1 MANEEN
7 TYASQDNEV
16 LKESGKIDVSPTKS
30 FFVQMLTRD
39 IALSDAILD
48 LLDNCVDGILRSK
61 ITREGATPYGS
72 YWANISIDKDCFTI
86 EDNCGGIPWANR
98 EYAFKLGRPAG
109 RQTNDDSTIGTY
121 GIGMKRAMFKMGEHA
136 TVYTKTNDTA
146 YKVIIDKPWLTEES
160 WELPI
165 KVEGNELSESGTK
178 IVVTELLP
186 GVSAQF
192 IDNDFMKDLKKQ
204 ISSLY
209 AFILAKG
216 FCVKVNGKT
225 IKGRPTRLIFSE
237 ETNIKPYIY
246 KEIFDDVEVF
256 LAVGFTR
263 PIPSQE
269 EIDENDESA
278 SYSSLDAGWTVVC
291 NDRAVLY
298 CNRDELT
305 GWGEAGVPQ
314 YHTQFI
320 AISGIVE
327 FRCKNA
333 QKLPMTT
340 TKRGID
346 ASSRL
351 YLQVKNKMREGM
363 KLFIAYT
370 NRWKKDW
377 EAGRNKFS
385 GKQETVTISALKQK
399 IADKVVELTDKKDGG
414 AIFTPQL
421 PMPSPGN
428 GRMVRISFVTEKDN
442 PRIVAAYLYGEEE
455 ADRHNNNEVGEEC
468 FRYFL
473 KKADK

>member
-1 MANEEN
+1 MTVETTPQNDDFMKKRS
-7 TYASQDNEV
+7 T
-16 LKESGKIDVSPTKS
+16 IDVSPAKS

-61 ITREGATPYGS
+61 ITKEGNVPYIS
-72 YWANISIDKDCFTI
+72 YRADITINKDCFII
-86 EDNCGGIPWANR
+86 EDNCGGIPWTNR
-98 EYAFKLGRPAG
+98 EYAFKLGRPAD
-109 RQTNDDSTIGTY
+109 RQINNDSTIGTY
-121 GIGMKRAMFKMGEHA
+121 GIGMKRAIFKMGEHA
-136 TVYTKTNDTA
+136 AVYTKTNDTA
-146 YKVIIDKPWLTEES
+146 YKVIIDKPWLTGES
-160 WELPI
+160 WELPLD
-165 KVEGNELSESGTK
+165 VEGNDLSESGTK
-178 IVVTELLP
+178 IVVTDLLP

-192 IDNDFMKDLKKQ
+192 MDNDFLKDLKKQ

-216 FCVKVNGKT
+216 FCVKVNGE
-225 IKGRPTRLIFSE
+225 IINGRPTQLIFSE

-246 KEIFDDVEVF
+246 KDQIDDVEVF

-263 PIPSQE
+263 PIPSPE

-278 SYSSLDAGWTVVC
+278 SYSSLDAGWTIVC

-305 GWGEAGVPQ
+305 GWGEAGIPQ

-363 KLFIAYT
+363 KLFITYT

-377 EAGRNKFS
+377 EEGKNKFS
-385 GKQETVTISALKQK
+385 RDHEAVTISGLKQK
-399 IADKVVELTDKKDGG
+399 IIDNDIELIDRQDGS
-414 AIFTPQL
+414 AIFMPKL
-421 PMPSPGN
+421 PMPPQEDS
-428 GRMVRISFVTEKDN
+428 GRVKISFSTQRDN
-442 PRIVAAYLYGEEE
+442 PRIVARYIYGEDD
-455 ADRHNNNEVGEEC
+455 ANRHTNNEVGEDC
-468 FRYFL
+468 FKYFL

>member
-7 TYASQDNEV
+7 KYAPQDSEV
-16 LKESGKIDVSPTKS
+16 LKESDKIDVSPTKS

-136 TVYTKTNDTA
+136 TVYTKTNDIA

-165 KVEGNELSESGTK
+165 KVEGNELSESVTK

-192 IDNDFMKDLKKQ
+192 IDNDFLKDLKKQ

-216 FCVKVNGKT
+216 FCVKVNG
-225 IKGRPTRLIFSE
+225 
-237 ETNIKPYIY
+237 ETN
-246 KEIFDDVEVF
+246 
-256 LAVGFTR
+256 LLLR
-263 PIPSQE
+263 
-269 EIDENDESA
+269 
-278 SYSSLDAGWTVVC
+278 
-291 NDRAVLY
+291 
-298 CNRDELT
+298 
-305 GWGEAGVPQ
+305 
-314 YHTQFI
+314 
-320 AISGIVE
+320 
-327 FRCKNA
+327 
-333 QKLPMTT
+333 
-340 TKRGID
+340 
-346 ASSRL
+346 
-351 YLQVKNKMREGM
+351 
-363 KLFIAYT
+363 
-370 NRWKKDW
+370 
-377 EAGRNKFS
+377 
-385 GKQETVTISALKQK
+385 
-399 IADKVVELTDKKDGG
+399 
-414 AIFTPQL
+414 
-421 PMPSPGN
+421 
-428 GRMVRISFVTEKDN
+428 
-442 PRIVAAYLYGEEE
+442 
-455 ADRHNNNEVGEEC
+455 
-468 FRYFL
+468 
-473 KKADK
+473 

>member
-1 MANEEN
+1 MNVEN
-7 TYASQDNEV
+7 HHQGDDSVKKGETIN
-16 LKESGKIDVSPTKS
+16 VSPSKS

-61 ITREGATPYGS
+61 ITKEGIAPYNS
-72 YWANISIDKDCFTI
+72 YQADITVGKDSFSI
-86 EDNCGGIPWANR
+86 EDNCGGIPWENR
-98 EYAFKLGRPAG
+98 EYAFKLGRPAD
-109 RQTNDDSTIGTY
+109 RQTNNDSTIGTY
-121 GIGMKRAMFKMGEHA
+121 GIGMKRAIFKIGEHA
-136 TVYTKTNDTA
+136 EVYTKTNGFS
-146 YKVIIDKPWLTEES
+146 YKVTFDKPWLVSES
-160 WELPI
+160 WDLPLT
-165 KVEGNELSESGTK
+165 VENNQLSNSGTK
-178 IVVTELLP
+178 IVVSELLP

-192 IDNDFMKDLKKQ
+192 IDNDFLKDLKKQ

-216 FCVKVNGKT
+216 FCVRVNGEK
-225 IKGRPTRLIFSE
+225 IVGRPTQLIFSE

-246 KEIFDDVEVF
+246 KDKIDDVEIF

-269 EIDENDESA
+269 EIDENDEST

-305 GWGEAGVPQ
+305 GWGEAGIPQ

-351 YLQVKNKMREGM
+351 YLQIKNKMREGM
-363 KLFIAYT
+363 KLFISYT
-370 NRWKKDW
+370 NRWKKNW
-377 EAGRNKFS
+377 EEGKNKFL
-385 GKQETVTISALKQK
+385 GKHEAVTIVALKQK
-399 IADKVVELTDKKDGG
+399 ISDKAVELTQRSDGG
-414 AIFTPQL
+414 AVFIPKLPLPPQDD
-421 PMPSPGN
+421 SGK
-428 GRMVRISFVTEKDN
+428 VRISFSTQKDN
-442 PRIVAAYLYGEEE
+442 PRIVAAYLYGEKE
-455 ADRHNNNEVGEEC
+455 ADTYTNNEVGEAC
-468 FRYFL
+468 FMYFL
-473 KKADK
+473 GKAEK